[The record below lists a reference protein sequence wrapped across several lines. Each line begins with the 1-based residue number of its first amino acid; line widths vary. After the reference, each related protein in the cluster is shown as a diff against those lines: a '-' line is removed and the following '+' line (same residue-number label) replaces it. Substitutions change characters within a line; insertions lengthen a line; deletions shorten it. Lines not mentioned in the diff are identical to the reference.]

1 MSKWEYQTIVL
12 KRELKQ
18 GMGRSSFEWK
28 QPIDLNKFGEEG
40 WELVAVVPIS
50 DHQSSIG
57 GLTHELRYIFKRQ
70 K

>member
-12 KRELKQ
+12 KRELKH
-18 GMGRSSFEWK
+18 GFTGTSFEWK

-40 WELVAVVPIS
+40 WELVTVVPVS
-50 DHQSSIG
+50 DNQGSVG